1 MKTIIALLILT
12 MFVLPGC
19 VTSQKACCPHKDAV
33 FFVNTPI
40 GPMPVIIEKDYFSK
54 DNEGKSWIG
63 SDEYNKM
70 MEEPLKEE
78 LKKQSDEAAK
88 ETDEELRMD
97 KILFMLK
104 QL

>member
-19 VTSQKACCPHKDAV
+19 VTSQKACCPHKNAV

-63 SDEYNKM
+63 SDEYNKL
-70 MEEPLKEE
+70 MEEEPIKED
-78 LKKQSDEAAK
+78 LKKQSDEAVK
-88 ETDEELRMD
+88 ETDRELD
-97 KILFMLK
+97 KI
-104 QL
+104 